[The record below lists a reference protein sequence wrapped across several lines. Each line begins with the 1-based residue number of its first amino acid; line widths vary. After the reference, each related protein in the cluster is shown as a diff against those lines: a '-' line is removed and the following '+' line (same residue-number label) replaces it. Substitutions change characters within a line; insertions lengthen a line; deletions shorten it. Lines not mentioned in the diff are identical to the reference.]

1 MIPSKN
7 PRSSRRGATLVETTF
22 VLIPLMMFFM
32 GIFEYGSLLMDW
44 NLLLNA
50 TQEGCRFAL
59 ANNTDPALST
69 DVHNLV
75 TSCMAGRNAY
85 FSNFTVTVSGTHQG
99 VNYPPGSNLSVLSP
113 GDTIT
118 VTVSGNYPF
127 LNIIPTVIS
136 PSVLPLSSSATM
148 ICEGGT

>member
-1 MIPSKN
+1 MIRTKN
-7 PRSSRRGATLVETTF
+7 TRSSRRGATLVETAF
-22 VLIPLMMFFM
+22 VLIPLMMFLM

-44 NLLLNA
+44 NLLINA
-50 TQEGCRFAL
+50 AQEGCRFAL
-59 ANNTDPALST
+59 ANNTDPKLST
-69 DVHNLV
+69 DVQNLV

-99 VNYPPGSNLSVLSP
+99 VNYPPGSNLSILSP